1 MNWKMKY
8 YLINFEYDLS
18 SNMFCFNTQKY
29 LVINNS
35 EIIYNIN
42 IDDDTRNS
50 GFYYYYYIY
59 LIVSNNY

>member
-8 YLINFEYDLS
+8 YLINFEYDMT
-18 SNMFCFNTQKY
+18 SNSFRFNTQKY

-35 EIIYNIN
+35 KIIYNMN

-50 GFYYYYYIY
+50 AFYYYYYIY
-59 LIVSNNY
+59 LIVSNKY

>member
-8 YLINFEYDLS
+8 YLINFEYDMT
-18 SNMFCFNTQKY
+18 SNSFHFNTQKY

>member
-29 LVINNS
+29 LVVNNS

-42 IDDDTRNS
+42 TDDDTRNS

>member
-18 SNMFCFNTQKY
+18 SNMFRFNTQKY
-29 LVINNS
+29 LVVNNS
-35 EIIYNIN
+35 EIIYSIN

-50 GFYYYYYIY
+50 GFYYYYCIY
-59 LIVSNNY
+59 LIISNKS

>member
-18 SNMFCFNTQKY
+18 SNIFRFNTQKY
-29 LVINNS
+29 LVVNNS
-35 EIIYNIN
+35 KIIYNIN

-50 GFYYYYYIY
+50 VFYYYYYIY

>member
-1 MNWKMKY
+1 MKY
-8 YLINFEYDLS
+8 YLINFEYDMT
-18 SNMFCFNTQKY
+18 SNSFCFNTQKY
-29 LVINNS
+29 LVVNNS

-59 LIVSNNY
+59 LIISNNY

>member
-1 MNWKMKY
+1 MN
-8 YLINFEYDLS
+8 
-18 SNMFCFNTQKY
+18 QY
-29 LVINNS
+29 LVVNNS

-50 GFYYYYYIY
+50 GFYYDYYIY

>member
-29 LVINNS
+29 LVVNNS

>member
-8 YLINFEYDLS
+8 YLINFEYDIA
-18 SNMFCFNTQKY
+18 SNSFCFSTQKY

-59 LIVSNNY
+59 LIVSNKS

>member
-18 SNMFCFNTQKY
+18 SNAFRFNTQKY

-42 IDDDTRNS
+42 INDDTRNS

-59 LIVSNNY
+59 LIISNNY

>member
-1 MNWKMKY
+1 MKY

-35 EIIYNIN
+35 EIIYNMN
-42 IDDDTRNS
+42 IDDETRNS